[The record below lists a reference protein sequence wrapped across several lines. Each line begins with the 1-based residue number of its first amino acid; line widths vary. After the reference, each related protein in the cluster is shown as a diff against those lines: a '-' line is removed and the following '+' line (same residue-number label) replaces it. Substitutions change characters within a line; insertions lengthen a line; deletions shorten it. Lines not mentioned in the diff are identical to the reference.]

1 MLIKLFR
8 LSVSQERGITTFAA
22 LERIIRRGANSLS
35 FFAHYESY
43 GVSLI
48 LYGNKKNNN
57 VSANFYLVLCVF
69 VYPFYISLASIF
81 FDFSVLIVFQ
91 LSKLKVIEQII
102 EEWIYCYPSRTLSE
116 EKIQILKE
124 QHYQNLRDDMRG
136 VVSGIVS
143 APAWICR
150 EIDLEE
156 GANWFLVV
164 ATCLDL
170 IHSNK
175 NGTIITKYTD
185 HFHNNLG

>member
-1 MLIKLFR
+1 MNPTDFAKRFYR
-8 LSVSQERGITTFAA
+8 LKDV
-22 LERIIRRGANSLS
+22 IR
-35 FFAHYESY
+35 
-43 GVSLI
+43 VT
-48 LYGNKKNNN
+48 
-57 VSANFYLVLCVF
+57 
-69 VYPFYISLASIF
+69 
-81 FDFSVLIVFQ
+81 
-91 LSKLKVIEQII
+91 
-102 EEWIYCYPSRTLSE
+102 TLSRSTIYRYMYE
-116 EKIQILKE
+116 GLFPKQIEIAPRIVVWLESDVQKWMSEKIEMQKE

-156 GANWFLVV
+156 GANWFLVI

-175 NGTIITKYTD
+175 EGKIITKYTD

>member
-1 MLIKLFR
+1 M
-8 LSVSQERGITTFAA
+8 
-22 LERIIRRGANSLS
+22 
-35 FFAHYESY
+35 
-43 GVSLI
+43 
-48 LYGNKKNNN
+48 
-57 VSANFYLVLCVF
+57 
-69 VYPFYISLASIF
+69 
-81 FDFSVLIVFQ
+81 FQ
-91 LSKLKVIEQII
+91 LSKLKIIEQII

-116 EKIQILKE
+116 EKIEILKE
-124 QHYQNLRDDMRG
+124 QHYKNLRDDMRG

-143 APAWICR
+143 APSWICR

-175 NGTIITKYTD
+175 DGKIITKYTD

>member
-1 MLIKLFR
+1 MAVEKLKLVLIFT
-8 LSVSQERGITTFAA
+8 GFCA
-22 LERIIRRGANSLS
+22 LLANPFVCTSLALS
-35 FFAHYESY
+35 FDKS
-43 GVSLI
+43 GSI
-48 LYGNKKNNN
+48 
-57 VSANFYLVLCVF
+57 VLQ
-69 VYPFYISLASIF
+69 P
-81 FDFSVLIVFQ
+81 
-91 LSKLKVIEQII
+91 SKLKII
-102 EEWIYCYPSRTLSE
+102 EEWIYCYPSRTLSQ
-116 EKIQILKE
+116 EKIEILKE

-175 NGTIITKYTD
+175 EGKIITKYTD

>member
-1 MLIKLFR
+1 
-8 LSVSQERGITTFAA
+8 
-22 LERIIRRGANSLS
+22 
-35 FFAHYESY
+35 
-43 GVSLI
+43 
-48 LYGNKKNNN
+48 
-57 VSANFYLVLCVF
+57 
-69 VYPFYISLASIF
+69 
-81 FDFSVLIVFQ
+81 VFQ
-91 LSKLKVIEQII
+91 LSELKIIEQII

-116 EKIQILKE
+116 EKIEILKK

-143 APAWICR
+143 APSWICR

-170 IHSNK
+170 IYSNK
-175 NGTIITKYTD
+175 DGKMITKYTD

>member
-1 MLIKLFR
+1 MKTIK
-8 LSVSQERGITTFAA
+8 SS
-22 LERIIRRGANSLS
+22 
-35 FFAHYESY
+35 
-43 GVSLI
+43 
-48 LYGNKKNNN
+48 
-57 VSANFYLVLCVF
+57 NFYRFLCVISL
-69 VYPFYISLASIF
+69 PFYPHFVSIF
-81 FDFSVLIVFQ
+81 SIRLIPLVFQ
-91 LSKLKVIEQII
+91 LSKLKIIEQII

-116 EKIQILKE
+116 EKIEILKE

-136 VVSGIVS
+136 VVSGLVS

-156 GANWFLVV
+156 GSNWFLVL

-175 NGTIITKYTD
+175 DGKIITKYTD